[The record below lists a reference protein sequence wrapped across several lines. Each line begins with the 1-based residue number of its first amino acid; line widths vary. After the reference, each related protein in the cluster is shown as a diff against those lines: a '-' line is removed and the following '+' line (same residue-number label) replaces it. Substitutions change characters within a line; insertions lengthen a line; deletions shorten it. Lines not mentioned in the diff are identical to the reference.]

1 MTSTRSVP
9 SMMAGERNKNSVPT
23 GCLVQVHGNLV
34 GGNYVREELDRSKE
48 LADFYAALNSASF
61 SSDTDDDAV
70 LNPTV
75 HSRKTNKKNKS
86 KTPHSYF
93 NGK

>member
-1 MTSTRSVP
+1 MLARERKENFAPTR
-9 SMMAGERNKNSVPT
+9 G
-23 GCLVQVHGNLV
+23 LVQGHVNLV
-34 GGNYVREELDRSKE
+34 GGNYIWGKLDKSKE